1 MSEVLNRKRNSKKFV
16 EDLSKATDEVS
27 QVQPLYRE
35 ELIKT
40 IPEHIATLGV
50 INPSGSGEQKPV
62 LRWVKSDK
70 KGKASISD
78 IRVEGTDGLLELEYL
93 EVGKGNV
100 GTYVGFVTLMECKL
114 DQDLRDIRYRCE
126 VILQSV
132 CYMKQL
138 KEKQGY
144 EVPLVVFICTK
155 KACFLLPRKVLM
167 PFVDSDIQGY
177 KSASTAAKLNP
188 SILVNMMNTEE
199 IRSVYIHSVDDK
211 FSMSDVAYE
220 IYQLASTGAVD
231 NQIDEA
237 VISKAFDYFTM
248 HVLQEKKFDPRDAVK
263 WFITLILKP
272 DDCYMHPKKSKLVI
286 AGTEVSIDKDTY
298 LSFRGH
304 FGLEKTYTLE
314 EQRKFTAIQDR
325 LIEDETRRRRGD
337 FYTPTVWV
345 DEAHKLLQK
354 ELGDGWRGNYMV
366 WDCCCGTMNLTRDY
380 DFGVDNKNL
389 FASTLVQGDLDCS
402 AEYNKGSTRF
412 QYDFLND
419 DVDEFEIISAKKNAG
434 GVLSVDD
441 FKGTK
446 LYKCAPRLIERLLDG
461 EKLVFL
467 INPPYGT
474 ANNLNVVSSSSKN
487 KDCKN
492 KMAKTAINAFMQRDN
507 VGASSQQLYAQFL
520 YRIDNLARV
529 FNVEKWNLGMFTPTL
544 YLTGGSF
551 KGLRRHLSR
560 WSFKKG
566 FLFQAS
572 EFADVA
578 ANWGITFSMLCY
590 DRLQTGFSIDSPV
603 DVASTEDAFVRYYE
617 PKQLYNMD
625 MTSSCSIWCK
635 TTQSVELADD
645 FVPLKSA
652 LNWADMNTC
661 GSFAKGS
668 LGYFFNISN
677 IVEKNAQSVFIVSS
691 ACASGHGYQ
700 IMPENF
706 LRVVSYFTARRLVT
720 GPRATWVNWQDEY
733 MIPDVSN
740 PKYAQFEA
748 DSIVYSIFNTK
759 SNQSS
764 LRDIDYNGKKWDIK
778 NEFFWLSRAEMKAL
792 CQNSSDPVNINND
805 VGNDLL
811 THADDERYVYKMLSD
826 PNIQANLSTEAKAVL
841 DAATALLKKSFK
853 YRKTIAQLH
862 PEYHLN
868 TWDMGYY
875 QMNKLIKD
883 CGDLALQEEFK
894 KFRELYKA
902 LDEKLYPLV
911 YELGFLKGDPWEYKK
926 FSKSG
931 K

>member
-1 MSEVLNRKRNSKKFV
+1 MAETLNRKRNSKKFV

-35 ELIKT
+35 ELVKT
-40 IPEHIATLGV
+40 IPEYVETKGI

-70 KGKASISD
+70 NGKASISD

-93 EVGKGNV
+93 DVGKGNV

-126 VILQSV
+126 VILQTA

-138 KEKQGY
+138 KEKQGC

-167 PFVDSDIQGY
+167 PFVDREIQGY
-177 KSASTAAKLNP
+177 RSASTAAKLNP
-188 SILVNMMNTEE
+188 AMLVDMMNTEE

-211 FSMSDVAYE
+211 FSMSDVAKE
-220 IYQLASTGAVD
+220 IYQLASSGAVD

-237 VISKAFDYFTM
+237 IISKAFDYFTM
-248 HVLQEKKFDPRDAVK
+248 HVLQEKKVDPRDAVK

-286 AGTEVSIDKDTY
+286 AGTEVSVDKDTY

-380 DFGVDNKNL
+380 TFGRDNENL

-419 DVDEFEIISAKKNAG
+419 DVDEFEIINAKKNAG

-467 INPPYGT
+467 INPPYGAAT
-474 ANNLNVVSSSSKN
+474 DRAVVNHAVVSRSNMSATRISQIMNDN
-487 KDCKN
+487 KIGHCVRN
-492 KMAKTAINAFMQRDN
+492 
-507 VGASSQQLYAQFL
+507 LYAQFI
-520 YRIDNLARV
+520 YRCMLICDVFDAEFNMNL
-529 FNVEKWNLGMFTPTL
+529 FSPTAL
-544 YLTGGSF
+544 RASPSF
-551 KGLRRHLSR
+551 SGLRAEMSKRGLKNYA
-560 WSFKKG
+560 SFI
-566 FLFQAS
+566 LRAS
-572 EFADVA
+572 QFAGCAD
-578 ANWGITFSMLCY
+578 NWGILFSCWSTSLSKQDTM
-590 DRLQTGFSIDSPV
+590 DV
-603 DVASTEDAFVRYYE
+603 DVYSWIDGNVTLLSTRKLRNLDNVTACSDWAKPLGFLESLDEF
-617 PKQLYNMD
+617 PQL
-625 MTSSCSIWCK
+625 SSALVVKAGKAKITPIRGSIGYMVNVAN
-635 TTQSVELADD
+635 SVEKNNCDVFWL
-645 FVPLKSA
+645 SA
-652 LNWADMNTC
+652 C
-661 GSFAKGS
+661 GSFVRGTPA
-668 LGYFFNISN
+668 LD
-677 IVEKNAQSVFIVSS
+677 
-691 ACASGHGYQ
+691 
-700 IMPENF
+700 ENF
-706 LRVVSYFTARRLVT
+706 LRMTAYFAARRLVT

-748 DSIVYSIFNTK
+748 DSIVYSLFNTK

-764 LRDIDYNGKKWDIK
+764 LRDIEYNGKKWDIK

-792 CQNSSDPVNINND
+792 CQSSSDPVNINND

-826 PNIQANLSTEAKAVL
+826 PNIQSNLSPEAKAVL

-862 PEYHLN
+862 PEYHLS

-875 QMNKLIKD
+875 QMNKLIKE

-894 KFRELYKA
+894 QFRELYKA

>member
-1 MSEVLNRKRNSKKFV
+1 MSETLRKRNSKKFV

-35 ELIKT
+35 ELVKT
-40 IPEHIATLGV
+40 IPEYVETKGI

-93 EVGKGNV
+93 DVGKGNV

-126 VILQSV
+126 VILQTA

-138 KEKQGY
+138 KEKQGC

-167 PFVDSDIQGY
+167 PFVDSNIQGY
-177 KSASTAAKLNP
+177 RSASTAAKLNP
-188 SILVNMMNTEE
+188 AMLVDMMNTEE

-211 FSMSDVAYE
+211 FSMSDVAKE
-220 IYQLASTGAVD
+220 IYQLASSGAVD

-237 VISKAFDYFTM
+237 IISRAFDYFTM
-248 HVLQEKKFDPRDAVK
+248 HVLQEKKVDPRDAVK

-286 AGTEVSIDKDTY
+286 AGTEVSVDKDTY

-380 DFGVDNKNL
+380 TFGRDNENL

-419 DVDEFEIISAKKNAG
+419 DVDILEGLVVQKNATG
-434 GVLSVDD
+434 QLSIEA
-441 FKGTK
+441 FYGTK
-446 LYKCAPRLIERLLDG
+446 LYKCAPRLIERLLAG

-467 INPPYGT
+467 INPPYAGVGSMGQANGKSNKLCYSNT
-474 ANNLNVVSSSSKN
+474 AVNGYMISNGVHGGNNLY
-487 KDCKN
+487 
-492 KMAKTAINAFMQRDN
+492 I
-507 VGASSQQLYAQFL
+507 QFL
-520 YRIDNLARV
+520 YRIHMISRLFSNVKLGLFSPSSFMTGPKFASAREL
-529 FNVEKWNLGMFTPTL
+529 FNYSRGFV
-544 YLTGGSF
+544 
-551 KGLRRHLSR
+551 LR
-560 WSFKKG
+560 
-566 FLFQAS
+566 AS

-578 ANWGITFSMLCY
+578 SNWAISFTLWSCCANQDDKYIYS
-590 DRLQTGFSIDSPV
+590 V
-603 DVASTEDAFVRYYE
+603 DVMLNEAQTPKVVANHILSPLDKKHKASLSLAGFDFQDDYTSTFR
-617 PKQLYNMD
+617 
-625 MTSSCSIWCK
+625 MTSGLNIAESSC
-635 TTQSVELADD
+635 QMHL
-645 FVPLKSA
+645 SA
-652 LNWADMNTC
+652 LAVYVFD
-661 GSFAKGS
+661 G
-668 LGYFFNISN
+668 NIIESN
-677 IVEKNAQSVFIVSS
+677 GTRLAILPRRTNACWSTQEIF
-691 ACASGHGYQ
+691 
-700 IMPENF
+700 PDNF
-706 LRVVSYFTARRLVT
+706 LRVTANFTARRLVT

-748 DSIVYSIFNTK
+748 DSIVYSLFNTK

-792 CQNSSDPVNINND
+792 CQSSSDPVNINND

-826 PNIQANLSTEAKAVL
+826 PNIQANLSSEAKAVL

-875 QMNKLIKD
+875 QMNKLIKE

-894 KFRELYKA
+894 RFRELYKA

>member
-1 MSEVLNRKRNSKKFV
+1 MAEALNRKRNSKKFV

-40 IPEHIATLGV
+40 IPEHVATLGV
-50 INPSGSGEQKPV
+50 INPSGSGEQKPI

-93 EVGKGNV
+93 DIGKGNV

-155 KACFLLPRKVLM
+155 KACFLLPRKALM
-167 PFVDSDIQGY
+167 PFVDRDIQGY

-188 SILVNMMNTEE
+188 SILVDMMNTEE

-220 IYQLASTGAVD
+220 IYQLASSGAVD

-248 HVLQEKKFDPRDAVK
+248 HVLQEKKVDPRDAVK

-345 DEAHKLLQK
+345 DEAHRLLDK
-354 ELGDGWRGNYMV
+354 ELGAGWRGNYMV

-380 DFGVDNKNL
+380 TFGVGNENL

-419 DVDEFEIISAKKNAG
+419 DVDEFEIINAKKNAG

-441 FKGTK
+441 FKNTK

-467 INPPYGT
+467 INPPYATSGEMASAAT
-474 ANNLNVVSSSSKN
+474 GKEKKSGVASSKINNL
-487 KDCKN
+487 
-492 KMAKTAINAFMQRDN
+492 MR
-507 VGASSQQLYAQFL
+507 VGKVGGSSQQLYAQFI
-520 YRIDNLARV
+520 YRV
-529 FNVEKWNLGMFTPTL
+529 FLLSNMFMGIKLGIFAPGL
-544 YLTGGSF
+544 YMCSKIF
-551 KGLRRHLSR
+551 KPLFDMALSN
-560 WSFKKG
+560 SYMNG
-566 FLFQAS
+566 FMLQAS
-572 EFADVA
+572 QFADVK
-578 ANWGITFSMLCY
+578 ANWSITFCLWDLDGKSSGNSIAPYVLDSSISGVQPLGSHMFA
-590 DRLQTGFSIDSPV
+590 FSDS
-603 DVASTEDAFVRYYE
+603 R
-617 PKQLYNMD
+617 
-625 MTSSCSIWCK
+625 
-635 TTQSVELADD
+635 LADFIKTGKAGLD
-645 FVPLKSA
+645 NTCVETFTMSSA
-652 LNWADMNTC
+652 LTVSNGSYKATENMGYYIANT
-661 GSFAKGS
+661 G
-668 LGYFFNISN
+668 
-677 IVEKNAQSVFIVSS
+677 IVESNNQFIM
-691 ACASGHGYQ
+691 
-700 IMPENF
+700 IMPHRLKGHLASYAIQADNF
-706 LRVVSYFTARRLVT
+706 LKCCSAFTARRLVT
-720 GPRATWVNWQDEY
+720 GPRATWVNCKDEY

-748 DSIVYSIFNTK
+748 DSIVYSLFNNA

-792 CQNSSDPVNINND
+792 CQSSSDPVNINND

-826 PNIQANLSTEAKAVL
+826 PNIQANLSSEAKAVL
-841 DAATALLKKSFK
+841 AAATALLKKSFK

-894 KFRELYKA
+894 KFRELYRA

>member
-1 MSEVLNRKRNSKKFV
+1 M
-16 EDLSKATDEVS
+16 
-27 QVQPLYRE
+27 
-35 ELIKT
+35 
-40 IPEHIATLGV
+40 
-50 INPSGSGEQKPV
+50 
-62 LRWVKSDK
+62 
-70 KGKASISD
+70 
-78 IRVEGTDGLLELEYL
+78 
-93 EVGKGNV
+93 

-126 VILQSV
+126 VILQTV

-188 SILVNMMNTEE
+188 SILVDMMNTEE
-199 IRSVYIHSVDDK
+199 IRSVYIYSVDDK

-220 IYQLASTGAVD
+220 IYQLASSGAID

-237 VISKAFDYFTM
+237 RISKAFDYFTM
-248 HVLQEKKFDPRDAVK
+248 HVLQEKKVDPRDAVK

-286 AGTEVSIDKDTY
+286 AGTEVSVDKDAY

-345 DEAHKLLQK
+345 DEAHKLLDK
-354 ELGDGWRGNYMV
+354 ELGAGWRGNYMV

-380 DFGVDNKNL
+380 IFGIGNENL

-402 AEYNKGSTRF
+402 DEYNKGSTRF

-419 DVDEFEIISAKKNAG
+419 DVDEFEIINAKKNAG

-474 ANNLNVVSSSSKN
+474 AKSGGCDAQSKVGI
-487 KDCKN
+487 
-492 KMAKTAINAFMQRDN
+492 AVTAINAIMKRN
-507 VGASSQQLYAQFL
+507 AIGASAQQLYAQFL
-520 YRIDNLARV
+520 YRIGLLRQLFSTISDVGLFA
-529 FNVEKWNLGMFTPTL
+529 PPA
-544 YLTGGSF
+544 YITGNTY
-551 KGLRRHLSR
+551 KGLR
-560 WSFKKG
+560 SFLTLHNMKPFSG
-566 FLFQAS
+566 FCLQAS
-572 EFADVA
+572 EFADCSDG
-578 ANWGITFSMLCY
+578 WGISFVLLNSVGRFDDVT
-590 DRLQTGFSIDSPV
+590 LQIKHAELGTTILIKDKLIYNLDDEKPLSSWITLLGRG
-603 DVASTEDAFVRYYE
+603 EDAPQMISAIKWNNVHNRGNMIKGALGYAVQAGNNVE
-617 PKQLYNMD
+617 QSKQLVLLL
-625 MTSSCSIWCK
+625 SSC
-635 TTQSVELADD
+635 
-645 FVPLKSA
+645 F
-652 LNWADMNTC
+652 NT
-661 GSFAKGS
+661 GNGTS
-668 LGYFFNISN
+668 
-677 IVEKNAQSVFIVSS
+677 
-691 ACASGHGYQ
+691 
-700 IMPENF
+700 IMPKNF
-706 LRVVSYFTARRLVT
+706 RRVCSAFTARRLVT
-720 GPRATWVNWQDEY
+720 GPRATWVNCKDEY
-733 MIPDVSN
+733 VIPDVNN

-748 DSIVYSIFNTK
+748 DSIVYSLFNNA

-778 NEFFWLSRAEMKAL
+778 NEFFWLSRAEMKSL
-792 CQNSSDPVNINND
+792 CQSSSDPVNINND

-826 PNIQANLSTEAKAVL
+826 PSIRSNLSPEAKAVL

-853 YRKTIAQLH
+853 YRRTIAQLH
-862 PEYHLN
+862 PEYHPN

-875 QMNKLIKD
+875 QMNKLIKE
-883 CGDLALQEEFK
+883 CGDLALQDEFK
-894 KFRELYKA
+894 QFRELYKA
-902 LDEKLYPLV
+902 LDAKLYPLV